1 MEGVL
6 STVISVSVLF
16 SRATERD
23 KRTGNCANT
32 NGINGTTLEQK
43 IVPIPGGETKLVAK
57 IACTQKGLTCKSSL
71 NELEMKFI

>member
-6 STVISVSVLF
+6 STAISVSVLF

-23 KRTGNCANT
+23 KRTGNSANT
-32 NGINGTTLEQK
+32 NGINGANLEQK
-43 IVPIPGGETKLVAK
+43 TVPIPGGETKLTAK
-57 IACTQKGLTCKSSL
+57 IAGTQKGLTCKSSL